1 MSIGF
6 CVDLSSIYVY
16 WGALFMSKMTC
27 KVRPIHPAKKMFQN
41 LISSSEIR
49 FMQMFKTFVQKTVI
63 PFVTKPSHCLMHGA
77 SVEPLSDVVKP
88 HVLYDRPLIPLPTWQ
103 YFLHSSNK

>member
-49 FMQMFKTFVQKTVI
+49 FMEMFKTFVQKTVI

-77 SVEPLSDVVKP
+77 LSDEVKP
-88 HVLYDRPLIPLPTWQ
+88 HVLYDRPRIPLPVSNMAIFPSQ
-103 YFLHSSNK
+103 FL